1 MLAADSLQAA
11 DSLPPVDPVDSLLSP
26 VDAADSLLPPVAQEQ
41 VVECGPNKLGDI
53 FTFVSQGSFSD
64 AVPPLRKKNLKRYAR
79 KFIIEGGKLFYVG
92 VKREEK
98 REVVIDPERKRQIF
112 LECHFNDVGGHLGQK
127 KTVHRIQSRYYWLG
141 IIRDVVDWI
150 KVCETCRGAE
160 RSKSQS
166 RAVRAPRM
174 ATPWDCVSALI
185 LGPFPLSPGGN
196 SHVLV
201 VLDHFSK
208 WPEAFPLQTPDPE
221 CVARGLSSCVYRF
234 GAPKI
239 IALTQS
245 PDFCSQVTREL
256 REKWSLP
263 LTISSVDQPLDCSA
277 PALRHTV
284 LQLVE
289 DRQEQWEGHLEQTLF
304 ELRTNMD
311 QNTKYSPF
319 SLLFS
324 RMPSRSAQSSD
335 QSQEKSC
342 PHLRAIQE
350 HQEALRHKVV
360 ENMNVSHK
368 QEKRKN
374 SKQKSH
380 KIRIT
385 SNSFFNGSNSADDL
399 VKKHRS
405 GLYFPEDSAPS
416 RPHKPDLDFHLQT
429 VQ

>member
-1 MLAADSLQAA
+1 MEMLQTKNKG
-11 DSLPPVDPVDSLLSP
+11 
-26 VDAADSLLPPVAQEQ
+26 EQ

-141 IIRDVVDWI
+141 IIRDVVDWVI
-150 KVCETCRGAE
+150 IPFPLSPRGN
-160 RSKSQS
+160 SPPPPPLHHLSFS
-166 RAVRAPRM
+166 P
-174 ATPWDCVSALI
+174 
-185 LGPFPLSPGGN
+185 GPFPLSPGGN

-221 CVARGLSSCVYRF
+221 CVARGLSSYLKLQYGTFLGC
-234 GAPKI
+234 
-239 IALTQS
+239 
-245 PDFCSQVTREL
+245 QVTREL

-324 RMPSRSAQSSD
+324 RMPSRSAQ
-335 QSQEKSC
+335 
-342 PHLRAIQE
+342 
-350 HQEALRHKVV
+350 V
-360 ENMNVSHK
+360 
-368 QEKRKN
+368 KN